1 VTARGSKC
9 PVPSWSRAVDSRR
22 AAEMGRGSFI
32 LDIWR
37 ADETHSKWKRKKSW
51 RIANR
56 KSHFIV
62 VMSAPTFG
70 GLGTGRKSGPRSL
83 GDESG
88 PDCIESRAGQTS
100 ILANQAI
107 RRYKLPHN
115 AAKAISLA
123 RTYNLSRVLR
133 INRTS
138 RCRRALCQSLDFFKD
153 LIERLHGGYIA
164 ASSLPS
170 R

>member
-1 VTARGSKC
+1 
-9 PVPSWSRAVDSRR
+9 
-22 AAEMGRGSFI
+22 MGRGSFI

-88 PDCIESRAGQTS
+88 SDSIGSQAGQNS
-100 ILANQAI
+100 ILANQVI
-107 RRYKLPHN
+107 RRYKRPLILQR
-115 AAKAISLA
+115 AGA
-123 RTYNLSRVLR
+123 
-133 INRTS
+133 INRGRAFSQPATS
-138 RCRRALCQSLDFFKD
+138 AT
-153 LIERLHGGYIA
+153 
-164 ASSLPS
+164 
-170 R
+170 

>member
-1 VTARGSKC
+1 
-9 PVPSWSRAVDSRR
+9 
-22 AAEMGRGSFI
+22 MGRGSFI

-70 GLGTGRKSGPRSL
+70 GLGDGQKLGPRSL

-88 PDCIESRAGQTS
+88 SDFIGSQSGTKTVSWLIKLYAG
-100 ILANQAI
+100 
-107 RRYKLPHN
+107 
-115 AAKAISLA
+115 ISA
-123 RTYNLSRVLR
+123 
-133 INRTS
+133 
-138 RCRRALCQSLDFFKD
+138 
-153 LIERLHGGYIA
+153 
-164 ASSLPS
+164 P
-170 R
+170 